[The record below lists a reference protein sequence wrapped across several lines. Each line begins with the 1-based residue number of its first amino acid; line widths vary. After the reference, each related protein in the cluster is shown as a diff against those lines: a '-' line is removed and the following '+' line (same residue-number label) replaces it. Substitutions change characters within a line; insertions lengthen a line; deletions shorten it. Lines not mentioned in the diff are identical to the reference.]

1 MALSDMKVFN
11 DFVYMTVSEVVDQE
25 VQKFNAAS
33 QGTITLT
40 SKRNTG
46 DYAMEASFAA
56 ISGLVRRRNA
66 YGSGSVNAVALSMI
80 QNNSVKVA
88 GGTPPIKWEPQQ
100 LSWIQQSPEKA
111 GVVIGTQLAKAVLQD
126 QLNSALGAA
135 ASAVRN
141 VGSDVTYT
149 VPSKGTLTLNGLNF
163 GAAKFGDRSQGIKAW
178 VMHSKPLFDLYDAAL
193 TNSNRLFEFGTVQ
206 VRQDGMGRVLIVT
219 DSPNLAQHIV
229 SPDVYDYVTLGLV
242 ENAISVEDN
251 DDFFANTETSNGQE
265 NIERTYQAEWTFNLA
280 LKGYTWDINSGS
292 HSPTDAYLKT
302 GTNWDKTATSIKDTL
317 GVAVVS
323 R

>member
-1 MALSDMKVFN
+1 MALTDMKVFN
-11 DFVYMTVSEVVDQE
+11 DFVYDSVTETIDQE

-40 SKRNTG
+40 SKRNVG
-46 DYAMEASFAA
+46 DYAMKASFAA

-66 YGSGSVNAVALSMI
+66 YGSGSVNAVALAML

-100 LSWIQQSPEKA
+100 LSWIQQNPEVA
-111 GVVIGTQLAKAVLQD
+111 GVVIGEQLAMAMLQD
-126 QLNSALGAA
+126 ELNSAIGAA
-135 ASAVRN
+135 AAAVRN

-149 VPSKGTLTLNGLNF
+149 VGSKGTLTLNGLNY
-163 GAAKFGDRSQGIKAW
+163 GAAKFGDRSQAIKAW
-178 VMHSKPLFDLYDAAL
+178 VMHSKPFHDLLDTAL
-193 TNSNRLFEFGTVQ
+193 TNSSQLFQFGTVQ
-206 VRQDGMGRVLIVT
+206 VRQDGMGRVFIVT

-242 ENAISVEDN
+242 QDAIAVEDN
-251 DDFFANTETSNGQE
+251 NDFFANTDTTNGQE

-280 LKGYTWDINSGS
+280 LKGYTWDVGSGS
-292 HSPTDAYLKT
+292 HSPTDAVLKT